1 MVSEAFLE
9 RMKNLLGDDYAEF
22 ESALAEAPVRGVRA
36 NRIYLAPDEL
46 VALGTL
52 PLTPLEYTDEGFA
65 LDSDIVIG
73 KTPEHHSGMIYIQDP
88 GAMSTLSA
96 VDIPRGGFVL
106 DTCAAPGG
114 KASKLAEAV
123 GKKGFLVANEYVP
136 KRAKI
141 MVGNLERL
149 GIGNAMVTSMDTAEL
164 ARYFDAAF
172 DLVLCDAPCSGE
184 GMFRKSQ
191 NALDDWSEENV
202 RACAR
207 RQGEI
212 LDNIAGLVAGGGYL
226 LYSTCTYSLEENE
239 MTVDAFLERHPEY
252 SLVPVKES
260 LAKVT
265 ADGITFEG
273 ARSSDLNMCRRFYPH
288 VSRGEGQF
296 IALMQRGNVSAKK
309 QTIVYKDAAK
319 PLSKEEK
326 AAIDEFIS
334 KSLTEKPDARVIK
347 HGENIVIIQ
356 HGCPLLPKSVFMYG
370 TLMGEVQKGIFK
382 PSHHFFSVYGR
393 DFKEKIELE
402 AGDVRLER
410 YLSGEEI
417 DIDGTV
423 SGWCAVTYRGVP
435 LGGGKASG
443 GRLKNHYPKGLRN

>member
-9 RMKNLLGDDYAEF
+9 RMKNLLGADFAKF
-22 ESALAEAPVRGVRA
+22 EAALAEAAVRGVRA
-36 NRIYLAPDEL
+36 NGIYVTPKEL
-46 VALGTL
+46 LSLGTL
-52 PLTPLEYTDEGFA
+52 PLSSLEYTEEGFA
-65 LDSDIVIG
+65 INSDIAIG
-73 KTPEHHSGMIYIQDP
+73 KTPEHHAGLIYVQDP
-88 GAMSTLSA
+88 GAMSTLTA
-96 VDIPRGGFVL
+96 VDIPRGSFVL

-123 GKKGFLVANEYVP
+123 GEDGFLVANEYVP

-141 MVGNLERL
+141 MVGNFERL
-149 GIGNAMVTSMDTAEL
+149 GVGNAMVTSMDTAEL
-164 ARYFDAAF
+164 SSCFDAAF

-202 RACAR
+202 RACAK

-212 LDNIAGLVAGGGYL
+212 LDNIANLVRGGGYL

-239 MTVDAFLERHPEY
+239 MTVDAFLERHSDY
-252 SLVPVKES
+252 RLIPVKEA
-260 LAKVT
+260 LQRVT
-265 ADGITFEG
+265 ADGIAFEG
-273 ARSSDLNMCRRFYPH
+273 AKSENLQLCRRFYPH

-296 IALMQRGNVSAKK
+296 IALMQRDSIGAKK
-309 QTIVYKDAAK
+309 QSIVYKDAAK
-319 PLSKEEK
+319 PLSREEK
-326 AAIDEFIS
+326 AAIDDFIS
-334 KSLTEKPDARVIK
+334 KNLSKKPDARIVK

-370 TLMGEVQKGIFK
+370 TLMGELTKGIFK
-382 PSHHFFSVYGR
+382 PSHHFFSVYGK
-393 DFKEKIELE
+393 DFKNKIDLD
-402 AGDVRLER
+402 ANDPRLER
-410 YLSGEEI
+410 YLCGEEI
-417 DIDGTV
+417 EVDDSIL
-423 SGWCAVTYRGVP
+423 GWCAVTYRGVP

>member
-1 MVSEAFLE
+1 MVSETFLE
-9 RMKNLLGDDYAEF
+9 RMKNLLGESYAEF
-22 ESALAEAPVRGVRA
+22 EAALSEAPVRGVRA
-36 NRIYLAPDEL
+36 NRIYLTPEEL
-46 VALGTL
+46 MALGTL
-52 PLTPLEYTDEGFA
+52 PLSPLEYTDEGFSLESEIA
-65 LDSDIVIG
+65 IG
-73 KTPEHHSGMIYIQDP
+73 KTPEHHSGMIYVQDP

-96 VDIPRGGFVL
+96 VDIPSGAFVL

-123 GKKGFLVANEYVP
+123 GHDGFLVANEYVP

-141 MVGNLERL
+141 MVSNLERL
-149 GIGNAMVTSMDTAEL
+149 GVGNAMVTSFDTAEL

-212 LDNIAGLVAGGGYL
+212 LDNIAGLVKGGGYL

-239 MTVDAFLERHPEY
+239 MTVDAFLERHPDY
-252 SLVPVKES
+252 TLVPVKAT

-265 ADGITFEG
+265 ADGISFDG
-273 ARSSDLNMCRRFYPH
+273 AQSSELHLCRRFYPH

-296 IALMQRGNVSAKK
+296 IALMQRGEISAKK

-319 PLSKEEK
+319 PLSKDEK
-326 AAIDEFIS
+326 AAIDEFML
-334 KSLTEKPDARVIK
+334 KNLTGKPDARIVK

-370 TLMGEVQKGIFK
+370 TLMGEVQKGVFK
-382 PSHHFFSVYGR
+382 PAHHFFSVYGR
-393 DFKEKIELE
+393 DFKNKIELD
-402 AGDVRLER
+402 ASDPRLER

-417 DIDGTV
+417 DVDSSV
-423 SGWCAVTYRGVP
+423 SGWCAVTYHGVP

>member
-1 MVSEAFLE
+1 MVSETFLE
-9 RMKNLLGDDYAEF
+9 RMKNLLGESYAEF
-22 ESALAEAPVRGVRA
+22 EAALSEAPVRGVRA
-36 NRIYLAPDEL
+36 NRIYLTPEEL
-46 VALGTL
+46 MALGML
-52 PLTPLEYTDEGFA
+52 PLAPLEYTDEGFSLESEIA
-65 LDSDIVIG
+65 IG
-73 KTPEHHSGMIYIQDP
+73 KTPEHHSGMIYVQDP

-96 VDIPRGGFVL
+96 VDIPSGAFVL

-123 GKKGFLVANEYVP
+123 GHDGFLVANEYVP

-149 GIGNAMVTSMDTAEL
+149 GVGNAMVTSFDTAEL
-164 ARYFDAAF
+164 AQYFDAAF

-212 LDNIAGLVAGGGYL
+212 LDNIAGLVKGGGYL

-239 MTVDAFLERHPEY
+239 MTVDGFLERHPDY
-252 SLVPVKES
+252 TLVPVKAT

-265 ADGITFEG
+265 ADGISFDG
-273 ARSSDLNMCRRFYPH
+273 AQSSELHLCRRFYPH

-296 IALMQRGNVSAKK
+296 IALMQRGEISEKK

-319 PLSKEEK
+319 PLSKDEK

-334 KSLTEKPDARVIK
+334 KNLTGKPDARIVK

-370 TLMGEVQKGIFK
+370 TLMGEVQKDVFK
-382 PSHHFFSVYGR
+382 PAHHFFSVYGR
-393 DFKEKIELE
+393 DFKNKIELD
-402 AGDVRLER
+402 ASDPRLER
-410 YLSGEEI
+410 YLCGEEI
-417 DIDGTV
+417 DVDASV